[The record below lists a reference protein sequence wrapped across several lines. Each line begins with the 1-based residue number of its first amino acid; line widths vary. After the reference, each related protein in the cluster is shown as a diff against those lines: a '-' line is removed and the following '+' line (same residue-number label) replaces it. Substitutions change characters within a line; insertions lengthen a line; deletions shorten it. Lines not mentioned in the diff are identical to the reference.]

1 MNAFFATLVTLGHPL
16 AAHVV
21 LAASAL
27 ALGLAIALPL
37 VIWAHNYPAVG
48 RIALGAASLIQTI
61 PSLAL
66 LALFYPLLLWLSALV
81 GGGIPALG
89 FLPSLLALALYA
101 VLPILRNGVTGLA
114 GLDPALREAAD
125 GLGMTAAQKLWWVE
139 APLVAPIVMAGV
151 RTATVWTIGAA
162 TLSTTV
168 GQPSLGDPIF
178 AGLQIQ
184 NWTLVLAGCLAAA
197 ALALTVDGVLALIE
211 WGVARRRRPG
221 LLANWPIWTGAV
233 VLALGIAAA
242 AISMTDNRV
251 LAGDKR
257 PTITIGA
264 KNFSEQYILAQ
275 LIGDRLEAAGYTV
288 RYSQGLGSAVI
299 YRALAA
305 GDIDV
310 YVEYAGTL
318 WTNQMARADTVA
330 RPAMIAAIGTWAR
343 ATNGVRLIGPLGF
356 ENAYVFAMPEAAARA
371 HGVATLTD
379 LARAAPGLRL
389 GSDLEFLRRP
399 EWQAVHT
406 AYGLRFGM
414 SRSYSPT
421 FMYRALES
429 GDVDVISAFSSDG
442 RIAADRLAVLTDPR
456 GAIPGYDAL
465 LLVSPSH
472 ARDNRLVAAL
482 APLVGAIPVSL
493 MQRANY
499 LVDRDR
505 DKLSPQAAARVLATQ
520 ISKLRGGKS

>member
-1 MNAFFATLVTLGHPL
+1 MNAFLATLATLGHPL

-27 ALGLAIALPL
+27 ALGLAIALPMI
-37 VIWAHNYPAVG
+37 VWTRAYPAAG
-48 RIALGAASLIQTI
+48 RVALAVASLIQTI
-61 PSLAL
+61 PALAL
-66 LALFYPLLLWLSALV
+66 LALFYPLLLSMSALV

-125 GLGMTAAQKLWWVE
+125 GLGMTTSQKLWWVE

-151 RTATVWTIGAA
+151 RTAAVWTIGAA

-197 ALALTVDGVLALIE
+197 ALALVVDGVLALIE
-211 WGVARRRRPG
+211 WGVASRRR
-221 LLANWPIWTGAV
+221 LPIWAGVT
-233 VLALGIAAA
+233 VLAFSLGA
-242 AISMTDNRV
+242 AITALGGGNAS
-251 LAGDKR
+251 AGSGR
-257 PTITIGA
+257 QTITIGA
-264 KNFSEQYILAQ
+264 KNFSEQYILAA
-275 LIGDRLEAAGYTV
+275 LIGDRLEASGYTV
-288 RYSQGLGSAVI
+288 HYSQGLGSAVI

-310 YVEYAGTL
+310 YVDYAGTL
-318 WTNQMARADTVA
+318 WTNEMRRPDIVA
-330 RPAMIAAIGTWAR
+330 RPAMIAAIGAWTT
-343 ATNGVRLIGPLGF
+343 ATSGVRVIGPLGF
-356 ENAYVFAMPEAAARA
+356 ENAYVFAMRGETRRARGIA
-371 HGVATLTD
+371 SLAD
-379 LARAAPGLRL
+379 LARQAPGLRL

-399 EWQAVHT
+399 EWQAVQA
-406 AYGLRFGM
+406 AYGLRFAA

-442 RIAADRLAVLTDPR
+442 RIAADRLAVLSDPK

-465 LLVSPSH
+465 LLVSPAH
-472 ARDNRLVAAL
+472 AHDRRFVAAL
-482 APLVGAIPVSL
+482 APLVGAIPVAA
-493 MQRANY
+493 MQRANF

-505 DKLSPQAAARVLATQ
+505 DKLSPLAAARVLAA
-520 ISKLRGGKS
+520 SLGLRGRP

>member
-1 MNAFFATLVTLGHPL
+1 MNALLATLATLGHPL

-37 VIWAHNYPAVG
+37 IVWTRAYPAARRVT
-48 RIALGAASLIQTI
+48 LVVASLIQTI
-61 PSLAL
+61 PALAL
-66 LALFYPLLLWLSALV
+66 LALFYPILLSLSAVV

-114 GLDPALREAAD
+114 QLDPAMREAAD
-125 GLGMTAAQKLWWVE
+125 GLGMTASQKLWWIE
-139 APLVAPIVMAGV
+139 APLVAPIMMAGV
-151 RTATVWTIGAA
+151 RTAAVWTIGAA

-197 ALALTVDGVLALIE
+197 ALAMLVDGVLALVE
-211 WGVARRRRPG
+211 WGVASRQRLAIWAGVALLVAG
-221 LLANWPIWTGAV
+221 L
-233 VLALGIAAA
+233 AAA
-242 AISMTDNRV
+242 AVTLSG
-251 LAGDKR
+251 AGSSAGNGRK
-257 PTITIGA
+257 TVTIGA
-264 KNFSEQYILAQ
+264 KNFSEQYILAA

-299 YRALAA
+299 YRALAT

-318 WTNQMARADTVA
+318 WTNQMARRDNPAH
-330 RPAMIAAIGTWAR
+330 PAMIAAIGAWTH
-343 ATNGVRLIGPLGF
+343 ATSGVRILGPLGF
-356 ENAYVFAMPEAAARA
+356 ENAYVFAMRGDAARSRGIA
-371 HGVATLTD
+371 SLTD
-379 LARAAPGLRL
+379 LARQAPGLRL

-399 EWQAVHT
+399 EWQAVRT
-406 AYGLRFGM
+406 AYGLRFAS

-429 GDVDVISAFSSDG
+429 GDVDLISAFSSDG
-442 RIAADRLAVLTDPR
+442 RIAADRLAVLTDPK
-456 GAIPGYDAL
+456 GAAPGYDAL
-465 LLVSPSH
+465 LLVSPAH
-472 ARDNRLVAAL
+472 AHDQRFIAAL
-482 APLVGAIPVSL
+482 APLIGAIPVAA

-505 DKLSPQAAARVLATQ
+505 EKFSPQAAARVLAAGLA
-520 ISKLRGGKS
+520 KH